1 MSNQIYKEAF
11 LRDLK
16 ALLKRYDAEIWI
28 ENGSRWHDEPE
39 FHVAGGGD
47 LMGDES
53 LIPYFDAVLP
63 RCIKGDT
70 EL

>member
-16 ALLKRYDAEIWI
+16 ALLKQYDAEIWI
-28 ENGSRWHDEPE
+28 DTAGYYNDE
-39 FHVAGGGD
+39 FQMHVAGGGE
-47 LMGDES
+47 LLGS
-53 LIPYFDAVLP
+53 HIPYFDAVLP
-63 RCIKGDT
+63 RSIKGDT